1 MIDLFKIFRKKEQ
14 SRDEVIKQM
23 RDEERR
29 DYKIKMTLIRTSKL
43 NEAEKKVQRDVLRKE
58 YNHLLTI
65 YK

>member
-14 SRDEVIKQM
+14 SRDEVIQQM

-29 DYKIKMTLIRTSKL
+29 DYKIKMTLIRTSEL
-43 NEAEKKVQRDVLRKE
+43 TEAEKKVQRDALRKE
-58 YNHLLTI
+58 HNHLLTI